1 MLFIKQSTCLS
12 CLEAWQLLHPV
23 KDGVDDYIERRDRIR
38 DVSGVFLSLLTLVCR
53 QRLPT
58 VLDKF

>member
-12 CLEAWQLLHPV
+12 CLEAWQLLHPA

-38 DVSGVFLSLLTLVCR
+38 DVSGVFLSLLTLVC
-53 QRLPT
+53 
-58 VLDKF
+58 